1 MNHVVLEVESA
12 VRCFGKRIALGGVD
26 LNLASGEILALVGPN
41 GSGKTTLLKLLA
53 GLLKPTSG
61 RVRVFGM
68 DPFACRAKVM
78 VAARFAFAP
87 PAWYP
92 QLTARE
98 TLTFLTGIGAG
109 GVERIDRAQI
119 SDALDTVGLLD
130 RADDRVRVFSFGMRQ
145 RLALAQA
152 ILPTPK
158 LLVLDEPT
166 DGLDPLAIL
175 ELRAVLRRLRDEH
188 DVAILLSTHLMT
200 EVEHLVDAMAVL
212 HEGSLIF
219 HGPPNELLRNGRCLR
234 LALDGTAEAIARTIA
249 LMREEGSE
257 LTHGDNGY
265 VTLPVGSM
273 TLDHAG
279 KLADRCGAVLKEFH
293 EQRPTLE
300 AALLDRLRAA
310 RERSPGD
317 DGSNTPPR
325 TDRC

>member
-1 MNHVVLEVESA
+1 MNHAILEVDGA
-12 VRCFGKRIALGGVD
+12 VRRFGKRIALAGVS
-26 LNLASGEILALVGPN
+26 LNLDSRKILALVGPN
-41 GSGKTTLLKLLA
+41 GSGKTTLLKILA
-53 GLLKPTSG
+53 GFLKPTSG
-61 RVRVFGM
+61 CVRVFGM
-68 DPFACRAKVM
+68 DPFAFRARVM
-78 VAARFAFAP
+78 VDARFAFAP

-98 TLTFLTGIGAG
+98 TLTFLVGIGNGA
-109 GVERIDRAQI
+109 VDRTDRARI
-119 SDALDTVGLLD
+119 SHVLDSVGLLE

-188 DVAILLSTHLMT
+188 GVAILLSSHLMT
-200 EVEHLVDAMAVL
+200 EVEHLVDTMAVL

-219 HGPPNELLRNGRCLR
+219 NGPPTELLRDGQCLR
-234 LALDGTAEAIARTIA
+234 LALDGTTDVVARTIA
-249 LMREEGSE
+249 LMREEGVVVAHQE
-257 LTHGDNGY
+257 NGY
-265 VTLPVGSM
+265 VTMPVGSI
-273 TLDHAG
+273 TLAHAG

-300 AALLDRLRAA
+300 AALLDRLRTA
-310 RERSPGD
+310 RERPPSSS
-317 DGSNTPPR
+317 GSTTPSR
-325 TDRC
+325 TDEC